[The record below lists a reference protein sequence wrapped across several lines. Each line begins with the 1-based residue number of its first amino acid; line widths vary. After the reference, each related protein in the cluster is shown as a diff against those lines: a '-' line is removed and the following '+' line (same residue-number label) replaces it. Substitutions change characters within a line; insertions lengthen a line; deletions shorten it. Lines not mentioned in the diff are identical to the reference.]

1 MSYNVRLTPA
11 FQRQLKRL
19 LKKYKS
25 LTTDLAEL
33 GQTLTDTPE
42 LGTALGRN
50 CYKIRMAISSKG
62 RGKSGGSRVV
72 TCVHVSGETIYLLSI
87 YDKSEKDSL
96 AEGELTELLD
106 ELDLN

>member
-1 MSYNVRLTPA
+1 
-11 FQRQLKRL
+11 
-19 LKKYKS
+19 
-25 LTTDLAEL
+25 
-33 GQTLTDTPE
+33 
-42 LGTALGRN
+42 
-50 CYKIRMAISSKG
+50 MAISSKG
-62 RGKSGGSRVV
+62 KGKSGGSRVV